1 MISFEEALE
10 EFANARPR
18 ESSQKAQIEKK
29 YAQALHYCKDGNLDL
44 AKIQLRGIIRMDP
57 DFIEAQKLLAFC
69 LIKEEDYSGA
79 WPVLKKIRER
89 QSDDPDT
96 ISIMKEVRDLGRA
109 QNRSRKKRNE
119 TADMIDGSQNP
130 QPFNSSLLDV
140 WDNTK
145 TAMVNIIIGMI
156 AGLLICMFLIVP
168 AMRQNQNSTA
178 AQALIEANQQS
189 QNQDSTIDS
198 LNAQVAQLQEE
209 LEAYTGKDDIVTS
222 YENLVNAQNLAAAED
237 YEGAAAA
244 MGTINRDLLG
254 ATGQSTYDTLTAS
267 ISEYR
272 LTTSYEAGHTAYL
285 SRNYQEAINQY
296 TITIGVD
303 ASYEDGRAL
312 YELADSYAK
321 AGDTANA
328 IANYEKLV
336 TELGTS
342 SNRYEAI
349 DDPKALRIPENADGT
364 FSEITEDPYQT
375 TQLKG

>member
-10 EFANARPR
+10 ELADARPR
-18 ESSQKAQIEKK
+18 ESSQKEKIEKK
-29 YAQALHYCKDGNLDL
+29 YEQALHYCKDGNLDL

-57 DFIEAQKLLAFC
+57 SFIEARKLLAYC

-79 WPVLKKIRER
+79 WPVLKEIREQ

-96 ISIMKEVRDLGRA
+96 ISLMKEVRDLGRA
-109 QNRSRKKRNE
+109 QNRSRKKKKRNE
-119 TADMIDGSQNP
+119 TADMVDGSQNP

-145 TAMVNIIIGMI
+145 AAVVNIIIGMI

-342 SNRYEAI
+342 SYRDDAI
-349 DDPKALRIPENADGT
+349 DDLEDLGITVNADGT
-364 FSEITEDPYQT
+364 FSEITEDTDQT
-375 TQLKG
+375 AQ